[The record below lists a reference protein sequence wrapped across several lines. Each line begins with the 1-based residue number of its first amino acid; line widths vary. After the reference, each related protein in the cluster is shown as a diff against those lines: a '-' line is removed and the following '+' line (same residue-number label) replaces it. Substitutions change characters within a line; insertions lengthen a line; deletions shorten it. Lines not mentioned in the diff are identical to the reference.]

1 MLGRMRPASLIASL
15 LWTVLTG
22 FAITGILV
30 AIKQPTW
37 VHFAIAAGVAAV
49 VSVPISMRI
58 GKAIE

>member
-1 MLGRMRPASLIASL
+1 MRPASLIASL
-15 LWTVLTG
+15 LWTVITG

-37 VHFAIAAGVAAV
+37 IHFAVAAVASAV
-49 VSVPISMRI
+49 VSVPISVRI